1 MVPDERFDIT
11 CDKVILAADLY
22 FGKPEYQKYWRAF
35 AEVDSVAFRRRLVC
49 CPDAAAIEQVRTFL
63 NRWSTRAPNTVGPE
77 ILRVFQANPA
87 EIAAVSDVLL
97 ESPALD
103 SAKLEIV
110 QRIFAE
116 LCGIYRLGP
125 TGASKVL
132 GALNPGLFVM
142 WDAPIRKAYG
152 CSYKPS
158 YAQFLTRMWAAA
170 CRVRETSG
178 AASPA
183 EYVLAKYGFSFPLS
197 NFINYYVWLTFTKQ
211 EPALI
216 SYPSSREQAK

>member
-1 MVPDERFDIT
+1 MTDERFDIT

-22 FGKPEYQKYWRAF
+22 FTKPEYQKYWRAF
-35 AEVDSVAFRRRLVC
+35 AEVDSPAFRRRLVQ

-63 NRWSTRAPNTVGPE
+63 NRWSTRAPEMVCPE

-87 EIAAVSDVLL
+87 EIAAVSNVLL
-97 ESPALD
+97 ESPAVD
-103 SAKLEIV
+103 QARLEIV

-132 GALNPGLFVM
+132 GALNPGLFIM

-152 CSYKPS
+152 CTYRPS
-158 YAQFLTRMWAAA
+158 YAQFLTWMRAAA
-170 CRVRETSG
+170 GRVRETSG
-178 AASPA
+178 AASPT

-197 NFINYYVWLTFTKQ
+197 NFINYYLWLTFTKG
-211 EPALI
+211 EPALV
-216 SYPSSREQAK
+216 YYQSSREQAK